1 MRIAFC
7 SSEMASLAKV
17 GGLADVTESLP
28 KALAGLGEDV
38 WVFLPL
44 YKQIW
49 EGHSSELEDTGLE
62 VSLWMDGEVRRAA
75 IWKTAVQGVPV
86 YLVDRREYFYRD
98 HPYGT
103 PEGDY
108 PDNPYRFAFFSRT
121 VLEAIRALGLGVDVI
136 HCNDWE
142 TALVPVYLEHC
153 YKDDHE
159 LRGVGTIF
167 TIHNLAYQGVFQ
179 KEILP
184 RIGLD
189 WSLFHM
195 EALEYYGN
203 INYLKGGII
212 FSQVVSTVSP
222 TYAKEIQTERFGYG
236 LDGVL
241 RKKADRLFGVLN
253 GIDYEEWDPATDPKI
268 YVNYDREHLE
278 AKYENKNRL
287 RGEEG
292 LLVALGGPLA
302 GMVGRLVEQKGVD
315 LVHAVVGDMVSMGM
329 QLIILG
335 SGEKRYHDMLLELQ
349 DRYKGMVSI
358 NIGYSDELAS
368 RIYAGCDLF
377 FMPSRYEP
385 CGLGQ
390 MIALRYGTIPVVRAT
405 GGLAD
410 TIQEYNPDTG
420 VGNGFVFRAFKPG
433 EFLEAIQRAHS
444 VYGDKENWRA
454 LVRGAMECDFSWGA
468 SAKRYLELYEMAK
481 RLAAPG

>member
-49 EGHSSELEDTGLE
+49 VERQKDLEDTG
-62 VSLWMDGEVRRAA
+62 VKISICIDGQERTAA
-75 IWKTAVQGVPV
+75 LWKTSVHGVTV
-86 YLVDRREYFYRD
+86 YLVDYREYFYRD

-108 PDNPYRFAFFSRT
+108 PDNPFRFAFFSRA
-121 VLEAIRALGLGVDVI
+121 VLEAIKALGLGIDII

-142 TALVPVYLEHC
+142 TALVPVYQTHLYREDPQL
-153 YKDDHE
+153 KD
-159 LRGVGTIF
+159 VGTIF
-167 TIHNLAYQGVFQ
+167 TIHNLAYQGVFD
-179 KEILP
+179 KEVLP
-184 RIGLD
+184 KIGLD

-203 INYLKGGII
+203 VNYLKGGIV
-212 FSQVVSTVSP
+212 FSHIVSTVSP
-222 TYAKEIQTERFGYG
+222 TYAREIQTERFGYG

-241 RKKADRLFGVLN
+241 RKRKDRLFGVLN
-253 GIDYEEWDPATDPKI
+253 GIDYDEWNPATDPKI
-268 YVNYDREHLE
+268 YVNYDKERLE
-278 AKYENKNRL
+278 AKGENKRRL
-287 RGEEG
+287 QEDKG
-292 LLVALGGPLA
+292 LEPMESPLA

-329 QLIILG
+329 QLIVLG
-335 SGEKRYHDMLLELQ
+335 AGEKRYHDMLLELQ
-349 DRYKGMVSI
+349 EKYRGMVSI

-377 FMPSRYEP
+377 LMPSRYEP

-410 TIQEYNPDTG
+410 TITEYNPETG
-420 VGNGFVFRAFKPG
+420 EGNGFVFEAFKPG
-433 EFLEAIQRAHS
+433 EFLAALQRAQG
-444 VYGDKENWRA
+444 VYSYGERWQT
-454 LVRGAMECDFSWGA
+454 LVKRAMECDFSWGA
-468 SAKRYLELYEMAK
+468 SARRYMEIYELAK
-481 RLAAPG
+481 GLASSG

>member
-49 EGHSSELEDTGLE
+49 EKRGSELEDTGVAL
-62 VSLWMDGEVRRAA
+62 SIWMDGEERKAG
-75 IWKTAVQGVPV
+75 IWKTAVHGVPV
-86 YLVDRREYFYRD
+86 YLVDYREYFYRD

-108 PDNPYRFAFFSRT
+108 PDNPYRFAFFSRA
-121 VLEAIRALGLGVDVI
+121 VLDAVKALSLRVDVI

-142 TALVPVYLEHC
+142 TALVPVYLEHH
-153 YKDDHE
+153 YRSDPDFE
-159 LRGVGTIF
+159 GVGTVF

-179 KEILP
+179 KEVLP
-184 RIGLD
+184 SIGLD

-203 INYLKGGII
+203 VNYLKGGII

-222 TYAKEIQTERFGYG
+222 TYAREIQTERFGYG

-241 RKKADRLFGVLN
+241 RKKSDRLFGVIN
-253 GIDYEEWDPATDPKI
+253 GIDYEEWDPASDPKI
-268 YVNYDREHLE
+268 YVNYDKEHLE
-278 AKYENKNRL
+278 AKYENKVRL
-287 RGEEG
+287 REEKG
-292 LLVALGGPLA
+292 LETVDAPLA

-315 LVHAVVGDMVSMGM
+315 LVHAVVGDMVSMGI

-335 SGEKRYHDMLLELQ
+335 SGEKRYHDVLLELQ
-349 DRYKGMVSI
+349 DRYRSMVSI
-358 NIGYSDELAS
+358 NIGYSDVLAS
-368 RIYAGCDLF
+368 RIYAGCDLLL
-377 FMPSRYEP
+377 MPSRYEP

-410 TIQEYNPDTG
+410 TIQEYDPTTG
-420 VGNGFVFRAFKPG
+420 EGNGFVFKAFKPG
-433 EFLEAIQRAHS
+433 EFLAAIQRAHR
-444 VYGDKENWRA
+444 VYGDRGRWRT
-454 LVRGAMECDFSWGA
+454 LVKRAMECDFSWGA
-468 SAKRYLELYEMAK
+468 SAKRYLELYGMAK
-481 RLAAPG
+481 GLVAPG

>member
-1 MRIAFC
+1 MKIAFC

-28 KALAGLGEDV
+28 KALKGLGEEV

-49 EGHSSELEDTGLE
+49 EKHRENLKDTGAKIRVL
-62 VSLWMDGEVRRAA
+62 MDGQEREAVIWRTEVH
-75 IWKTAVQGVPV
+75 GVPV
-86 YLVDRREYFYRD
+86 FLLDYREYFYRD

-108 PDNPYRFAFFSRT
+108 PDNPFRFAFFSRGI
-121 VLEAIRALGLGVDVI
+121 LEALKALGIRTDVI

-142 TALVPVYLEHC
+142 TALVPVYLSHC
-153 YKDDHE
+153 YQDDTHF
-159 LRGVGTIF
+159 RGTGTIF
-167 TIHNLAYQGVFQ
+167 TIHNLAYQGVFNR
-179 KEILP
+179 EVLP

-212 FSQVVSTVSP
+212 FSHIVNTVSP
-222 TYAKEIQTERFGYG
+222 TYAKEIQTEKFGYG

-241 RKKADRLFGVLN
+241 RKKKDRLFGVLN
-253 GIDYEEWDPATDPKI
+253 GIDYDEWDPARDPKI
-268 YVNYDREHLE
+268 YKNYDRDHLE
-278 AKYENKNRL
+278 GKEENKRHL
-287 RGEEG
+287 QEEKG
-292 LLVALGGPLA
+292 LEVSEAPLA
-302 GMVGRLVEQKGVD
+302 GMVGRLVEQKGID

-329 QLIILG
+329 ELVILG

-349 DRYKGMVSI
+349 DKYPHRVSI

-368 RIYAGCDLF
+368 KIYAGCDLF
-377 FMPSRYEP
+377 LMPSRYEP

-410 TIQEYNPDTG
+410 TIKEYNPETG
-420 VGNGFVFRAFKPG
+420 EGNGFVFSDFKPG
-433 EFLEAIQRAHS
+433 EFLAAIQRAQR
-444 VYGDKENWRA
+444 VYQDRERWLS
-454 LVRGAMECDFSWGA
+454 LVRKAMECDFSWGA
-468 SAKRYLELYEMAK
+468 SARKYLELYGMAK
-481 RLAAPG
+481 GLALGC